1 MLDLN
6 EPQICEKKINCKKL
20 REMTD
25 DNASANNDDDGRQ
38 VITIAHST
46 FGLCELQIPINIISY
61 IIY

>member
-6 EPQICEKKINCKKL
+6 EPQICEKKINCIKL

-38 VITIAHST
+38 VITIAHNT
-46 FGLCELQIPINIISY
+46 FGSCELQIPINIISY